1 MYISF
6 LRGAKRLF
14 IALVNWPI
22 KCANIPLLKLKGEPV
37 RVVVVVGNYS
47 QISSSCRYGPLS
59 FFSHPP
65 QWAKNGNIVQ

>member
-22 KCANIPLLKLKGEPV
+22 KCANIPLLKLKEET
-37 RVVVVVGNYS
+37 VVVVVGNYYK
-47 QISSSCRYGPLS
+47 ISSSCRYGPLS

-65 QWAKNGNIVQ
+65 YCAKNGNTVQ

>member
-37 RVVVVVGNYS
+37 VVCSSGELFSNFFIM
-47 QISSSCRYGPLS
+47 QIWPSLI
-59 FFSHPP
+59 FFAPP
-65 QWAKNGNIVQ
+65 ILR